1 MSEKSQSTEFIVLHN
16 DSLTELIDEITPAIY
31 GNLKV
36 AIELGKW
43 PDGQKLKVE
52 QLQNCMQAVILY
64 EAKYVPEH
72 ERTGFDLPAACSSK
86 ISQR

>member
-1 MSEKSQSTEFIVLHN
+1 MSETTQSIFQHN
-16 DSLTELIDEITPAIY
+16 ESLVELIDEITPTIY
-31 GNLKV
+31 GNLKA

-43 PDGQKLKVE
+43 ADGQKLSVE

-64 EAKYVPEH
+64 EAKYMPEQ

-86 ISQR
+86 ISRR